1 MFNTGSGSGSRSSAS
16 LGSRRRGFTLV
27 ELMVTLSVAAILLAI
42 AAPSFDDAVGTSRLS
57 GTVSE
62 LSSAVQLARSEAIR
76 RNRRATLCRSDD
88 GSTCSSGAGSWGG
101 WIVFVDADSSG
112 QRDGTETVVKS
123 GSFGSPLQLL
133 PSAAI
138 TALNNRITFRGDGIA
153 RNSDGFTLLNATLAV
168 CVAAVRP
175 AQNVREFNLAFGT
188 RATLRQRDGGGA
200 CTAPEDV

>member
-1 MFNTGSGSGSRSSAS
+1 MCKSKQS
-16 LGSRRRGFTLV
+16 GFTLV

-42 AAPSFDDAVGTSRLS
+42 AAPSFDEAVGTSRLS
-57 GTVSE
+57 SNVSE

-88 GSTCSSGAGSWGG
+88 GSTCSASVGAWSG

-123 GSFGSPLQLL
+123 GSFGQPLQLW
-133 PSAAI
+133 PSASV
-138 TALNNRITFRGDGIA
+138 TALSNRITFRGDGIA
-153 RNSDGFTLLNATLAV
+153 RANDGFSLLNGTLAM
-168 CVAAVRP
+168 CVPSVRP

-188 RATLRQRDGGGA
+188 RATLRMRDASGA
-200 CTAPEDV
+200 CAAPNDA